1 MEMCKD
7 GPWVGLLV
15 LLHCDSKTRSCAV
28 GEIVGTSEDN
38 LPLGPMLHVRPLGP
52 VEKVEQVLPFQV
64 RVLFADPFGG
74 PEIERLVAPN
84 DEPLSRYNIGIV
96 AKKGIRANEDSRTA
110 EIYVINLMTLKGE
123 WLSLNELHRVGTE
136 VSSIGEE

>member
-1 MEMCKD
+1 MEMRKD
-7 GPWVGLLV
+7 GPWVGLFV
-15 LLHCDSKTRSCAV
+15 LLHCDSKTRPCTV

-74 PEIERLVAPN
+74 PGIERLVAPN

-96 AKKGIRANEDSRTA
+96 AKKGIRVNEDNGTA
-110 EIYVINLMTLKGE
+110 EVNVTNLMTRRGE
-123 WLSLNELHRVGTE
+123 WLKADKLHR
-136 VSSIGEE
+136 IGWS